1 MAYNYNNGH
10 DNNTN
15 NRAPFNHP
23 AQQYPQA
30 HAPPS
35 PIAPTPQRQHTI
47 PSPSPIHSNN
57 NYASSPQGYSHNH
70 DYNNYNQHI
79 ITTPTTPQPQ
89 QYLTSPTTL
98 SPVSPAINR
107 NPYEYTSPPTT
118 TTSLHEYPPNRNDR
132 NDTYPPR
139 GGVLNSQNRD
149 SYPLD
154 DLNDYYEDSDADDGY
169 NRGQGINRSAEND
182 SFYNGNRY
190 DDLTYPPDAYP
201 TSSDSNNGIT
211 NTPTSTYSQE
221 RSTSDVKGKGRSDV
235 ADTESEIES
244 VSDHTRNRRESN
256 EFDVYGGNLRGRD
269 DSNRYSICT
278 SQDSLMHGLDI
289 NQKKP
294 HYYSPSQYSYNGEN
308 SSTGSGRNTPQ
319 YGLEYPHLPPG
330 SQRSKEPYPAWR
342 SDDHQIP
349 CSKEEIEEIFIDLTN
364 KFGFQKDSMRNM
376 YDHLMVMLD
385 SRASRML
392 PAQAL
397 LTLHADYIGGE
408 NANYRKWYFASQM
421 DVDDAFHNSTR
432 GVPQPRGQNLDD
444 VRAGEE
450 IWKEKMNSM
459 SQYDRVRQLAL
470 YLLLWGEAAQV
481 RFTAECLC
489 FIFKLAD
496 DYYRSSDCKAKVQP
510 LPEGEYLRNV
520 VTPLYRFIR
529 EQGYEVIGGTFVKRE
544 KDHADTIG
552 YDDINQLFWY
562 PESID
567 RIVLQDH
574 TRLMALPPS
583 QRYLNLGHVE
593 WDRAFEKT
601 YKEKRTWLHLAVNFT
616 RIWIIHVVSFWYYT
630 AYAAP
635 FLYMDIEKN
644 FQPAV
649 RWSVV
654 ALGGA
659 VATLFMIFG
668 CICEFFFI
676 PLKGTNITGLTKRLT
691 MLLIVL
697 IINTAPT
704 YYIVKISKKDSTALM
719 ISLGQLAISLI
730 TTLTFSILPSS
741 KIFGGPSSTARTS
754 LPRQTFTA
762 SYPPLGSKD
771 RAMSIALWTCVF
783 GCKLIESYFFL
794 SLSFR
799 DPLKAMHGMRVL
811 NCGDQIAGTLL
822 CSYMPVMAIVIM
834 FFMDLVLFFLDTYLW
849 YIIWNTIFSVIH
861 AFQLGMSIWTPWK
874 DIFSMLPK
882 RVYAKVL
889 ATGDI
894 ENNHKPKT
902 FISQVWN
909 AIVISMYREHLL
921 SIDNVQKLLYRQTTE
936 QDGKHLKAPDFFLSP
951 NSSNDKYFPPLSEAE
966 RRFSFFAQS
975 LTTEIPE
982 PLPIPNMPTFTVLTP
997 HYSEKILLS
1006 LREIIRE
1013 EDRNTRVTLLEYL
1026 KQLHPV
1032 EWDNFVKD
1040 TKIVAEEHS
1049 MYPMAPGLGKESEKD
1064 IKNKKLDDLPFYSVG
1079 FKSSAPE
1086 FTLRTRIWASLRS
1099 QTLYRTISGFMNYSK
1114 ALKLLYR
1121 VENPNIVTNYAS
1133 NPEKLERELSSMAR
1147 RKFKF
1152 LITMQRYNKFNKE
1165 EQENADFLL
1174 RAYPDLQIA
1183 YLEEEQVDDEKKIFS
1198 VLIDGHCEFLP
1209 DGKRKP
1215 KYRIQLPGNP
1225 ILGDGKSDNQNHA
1238 IIFYRGEYLQ
1248 LVDANQDNYLEECL
1262 KIRNV
1267 LGEFEHS
1274 NMPTTSPYSP
1284 AAEPLNKNPVAIVG
1298 AREYIFSENYGVL
1311 GDVAAGKEQTF
1322 GTLTQRI
1329 MAVIGGKLHYGHPD
1343 FLNAIF
1349 MTTRGGISKAQK
1361 GLHLNEDIYAG
1372 MNAFCRGGRI
1382 KHTEYYQCGKGRD
1395 LGFGSILHFT
1405 TKIGT
1410 GMGEQMLSREYYYI
1424 GTQLPLDRF
1433 LTFYYAHPGF
1443 HVNNIF
1449 IALSV
1454 QLFMVGML
1462 FIGALASTLLLC
1474 NYNPDPTAPLSPPGC
1489 YNFIPV
1495 FDWIKRS
1502 IISIFIVFFIAFLPL
1517 FLQELTEKGFIRS
1530 LTRLGKHFMSLSPFF
1545 EVFTT
1550 QIYANAIMTNLSF
1563 GGARYIATGRG
1574 FATARIPFSILYS
1587 RFAGPSI
1594 YFGMRTLLILLF
1606 VSMTMWIPHLMYFWV
1621 SVIALCISPFLF
1633 NPHQFSFSDFIID
1646 YREFL
1651 RWMSRGNSKTHANS
1665 WIAYCR
1671 VSRTM
1676 TTGYKRK
1683 RLGHPSEKE
1692 IGDVPKPSFA
1702 VIFVSEILWPF
1713 LTASLCVIAFMFV
1726 KSFDPKTPN
1735 SPNKGTSSLIRVGAI
1750 AVGPI
1755 FLNAAMLAGL
1765 FLIVCIGSVFDS
1777 EKFEKFGSYTAA
1789 IAHTWSVIT
1798 FIGAF
1803 EAFWYIESWNLSHA
1817 VLGMIAV
1824 SAIQRFIFKV
1834 LITMFLSREFKH
1846 DETNLAWWTGK
1857 WSGRTLGN
1865 SSFIQ
1870 PLREFICKIVEMG
1883 LFATDFIL
1891 GHVLL
1896 FMLAPFIL
1904 IPGMDMIH
1912 STMLFWL
1919 RPSKQIRAPIFSIR
1933 ERTRRQRIVW
1943 TYGLIF
1949 LCMVGIF
1956 AGLIAGPI
1964 IYGSNVKRIN
1974 VPI

>member
-1 MAYNYNNGH
+1 IN
-10 DNNTN
+10 
-15 NRAPFNHP
+15 
-23 AQQYPQA
+23 
-30 HAPPS
+30 
-35 PIAPTPQRQHTI
+35 
-47 PSPSPIHSNN
+47 
-57 NYASSPQGYSHNH
+57 
-70 DYNNYNQHI
+70 
-79 ITTPTTPQPQ
+79 TPTTPQAQ
-89 QYLTSPTTL
+89 QYLMSPTTTL
-98 SPVSPAINR
+98 SPITPATNR
-107 NPYEYTSPPTT
+107 NPYDYSSP
-118 TTSLHEYPPNRNDR
+118 SREYPQPSYNHNEG

-139 GGVLNSQNRD
+139 GVALHSPTRDRANRA
-149 SYPLD
+149 
-154 DLNDYYEDSDADDGY
+154 EQDA
-169 NRGQGINRSAEND
+169 
-182 SFYNGNRY
+182 FYNSNRY
-190 DDLTYPPDAYP
+190 DDLTYPPNAYP
-201 TSSDSNNGIT
+201 TSSDTNSDVNHGVMIDPPLTSYYSGGNNNSN
-211 NTPTSTYSQE
+211 QA
-221 RSTSDVKGKGRSDV
+221 RSIGDVKGKGRNVIDAESE
-235 ADTESEIES
+235 TESY
-244 VSDHTRNRRESN
+244 SDYTANHRDSSELDIPGVNIRRM
-256 EFDVYGGNLRGRD
+256 D
-269 DSNRYSICT
+269 DSSRYSYSFHVT
-278 SQDSLMHGLDI
+278 SSQDSLIHGIDT

-294 HYYSPSQYSYNGEN
+294 SYYPPSQYSYNGEN
-308 SSTGSGRNTPQ
+308 SSSGSGRNTPQ
-319 YGLEYPHLPPG
+319 YGLEFPHLPQG
-330 SQRSKEPYPAWR
+330 NQRSKEPYPAWR

-349 CSKEEIEEIFIDLTN
+349 CSKEEIEDIFLELTN
-364 KFGFQKDSMRNM
+364 KFGFQKDNMRNM
-376 YDHLMVMLD
+376 YDHLMIMLD
-385 SRASRML
+385 SRASRMS

-421 DVDDAFHNSTR
+421 DVDDALHSSTR
-432 GVPQPRGQNLDD
+432 GMSQIRKQNLDD
-444 VRAGEE
+444 VRVGEE
-450 IWKEKMNSM
+450 EWKEKMNSM

-481 RFTAECLC
+481 RFTAEVLC

-496 DYYRSSDCKAKVQP
+496 DYYRSPDCKAKVQP

-520 VTPLYRFIR
+520 ITPLYRFIR
-529 EQGYEVIGGTFVKRE
+529 EQGYEVIGGKFVKRE

-567 RIVLQDH
+567 RIMLQDRK

-583 QRYLNLGHVE
+583 QRYLNLGYVD
-593 WDRAFEKT
+593 WNRAFEKT

-635 FLYMDIEKN
+635 FLYMDEKN
-644 FQPAV
+644 LQPAV

-659 VATLFMIFG
+659 LATLFMIFG
-668 CICEFFFI
+668 CICEFLFI
-676 PLKGTNITGLTKRLT
+676 PFKGTIVSGLMKRLV
-691 MLLIVL
+691 MLFIIL
-697 IINTAPT
+697 IINAAPT
-704 YYIVKISKKDSTALM
+704 YYIVKISKKDSTALI
-719 ISLGQLAISLI
+719 ISLGQLGISVI
-730 TTLTFSILPSS
+730 TTLTFSIIPSA
-741 KIFGGPSSTARTS
+741 KLFGGPSSTDRSS

-762 SYPPLGSKD
+762 SYPPLSSKD
-771 RAMSIALWTCVF
+771 RAVSIALWTCVF

-794 SLSFR
+794 SLSFK

-811 NCGDQIAGTLL
+811 NCGDPIAGNML
-822 CSYMPVMAIVIM
+822 CSYMPMMAIVIM

-849 YIIWNTIFSVIH
+849 YVIWNTIFSVIH

-874 DIFSMLPK
+874 YIFSMLPK
-882 RVYAKVL
+882 RIYAKVL
-889 ATGDI
+889 ATNDTDDKY
-894 ENNHKPKT
+894 KPKN
-902 FISQVWN
+902 FVSQIWN

-921 SIDNVQKLLYRQTTE
+921 SIDNVQKLLYQQATE
-936 QDGKHLKAPDFFLSP
+936 PDGKRTLKAPDFFT
-951 NSSNDKYFPPLSEAE
+951 SSSSSSRYFPPLSEAE

-975 LTTEIPE
+975 LTTPIPKA
-982 PLPIPNMPTFTVLTP
+982 LPIPEMPTFTVLTP

-1026 KQLHPV
+1026 KQLHPI

-1040 TKIVAEEHS
+1040 TKIVAEE
-1049 MYPMAPGLGKESEKD
+1049 LT
-1064 IKNKKLDDLPFYSVG
+1064 
-1079 FKSSAPE
+1079 

-1121 VENPNIVTNYAS
+1121 VENPDIVASYAS
-1133 NPEKLERELSSMAR
+1133 NPERLERELSSMAR

-1152 LITMQRYNKFNKE
+1152 LVTMQRYSKFNKE

-1183 YLEEEQVDDEKKIFS
+1183 YLEEQKPEKEGEENKIFS
-1198 VLIDGHCEFLP
+1198 VLIDGHCEILP
-1209 DGKRKP
+1209 DGSRKP
-1215 KYRIQLPGNP
+1215 KYRVQLPGNP

-1262 KIRNV
+1262 KIRSM
-1267 LGEFEHS
+1267 LGEFEQFDS
-1274 NMPTTSPYSP
+1274 PTTSPYSP
-1284 AAEPLNKNPVAIVG
+1284 AAVPQNKNPVAIVG

-1329 MAVIGGKLHYGHPD
+1329 MAMIGGKLHYGHPD

-1433 LTFYYAHPGF
+1433 LSFYYAHPGF
-1443 HVNNIF
+1443 HINNIF

-1462 FIGALASTLLLC
+1462 FIGALASTLILC
-1474 NYNPDPTAPLSPPGC
+1474 NYNPDPTAPLTPPGC
-1489 YNFIPV
+1489 YNLIPV

-1574 FATARIPFSILYS
+1574 FATARIPFNILYS

-1594 YFGMRTLLILLF
+1594 YFGMRTLIILLF
-1606 VSMTMWIPHLMYFWV
+1606 VSMTMWIPHLTYFWA

-1633 NPHQFSFSDFIID
+1633 NPHQFSFTEFIID

-1683 RLGHPSEKE
+1683 RLGHPSEKLV
-1692 IGDVPKPSFA
+1692 GDVPKPSFA

-1713 LTASLCVIAFMFV
+1713 LTALLCVIAFMFV
-1726 KSFDPKTPN
+1726 RSFDPTAPN
-1735 SPNKGTSSLIRVGAI
+1735 SPNKGKSALIRVGVI
-1750 AVGPI
+1750 AFGPI
-1755 FLNAAMLAGL
+1755 LLNAAMLAGL
-1765 FLIVCIGSVFDS
+1765 FLISVCVGTVLSG
-1777 EKFEKFGSYTAA
+1777 FEKFGSYTAA
-1789 IAHTWSVIT
+1789 IAHTWAIIT
-1798 FIGAF
+1798 LIGSF
-1803 EAFWYIESWNLSHA
+1803 ETFWYIESWNLSHA

-1824 SAIQRFIFKV
+1824 SAIQRFIYKV
-1834 LITMFLSREFKH
+1834 LITIFLSREFKH
-1846 DETNLAWWTGK
+1846 DETNLAWWTGR

-1865 SSFIQ
+1865 SSIIQ
-1870 PLREFICKIVEMG
+1870 PFRELICKIVEMG
-1883 LFATDFIL
+1883 LFATDFVL

-1904 IPGMDMIH
+1904 IPGMDKIH

-1933 ERTRRQRIVW
+1933 ERARRRRIVW
-1943 TYGLIF
+1943 IYGLIF
-1949 LCMVGIF
+1949 LFMVGLF

-1964 IYGSNVKRIN
+1964 IYGSKVKRIN
-1974 VPI
+1974 LPM